1 MRKRISILLALAVCL
16 LLTAC
21 TPGGPGEDTQEETE
35 GTQGFFDGDAPMP
48 GYDADNRYL
57 FWPGISF
64 LETENCFF
72 GTALA
77 GSYLHYYDMQT
88 GISGLLCPD
97 PACTHDSGACPA
109 RVGPT
114 ASVSYYDG
122 KLYWVGKDPAGGGND
137 EYLWRSDITGT
148 NREKLKTISFQDM
161 ILVYKPQQ
169 YYIHRGN
176 LYFLGRA
183 GFVDG
188 AETGNRITLMTAPLE
203 GNEAFTMLYDKTF
216 YVGAD
221 ATVRF
226 VGNKVY
232 FAVRSRAV
240 DSPNNM
246 DLTITCYDRTDGTS
260 QVLFEQTGMEGIL
273 GAMWVTEAGEIYIP
287 AQVENVGKV
296 LRLEDETLTEVMSLE
311 GEKVAAPTILDGIV
325 EFDGVT
331 GDTRWVH
338 IFTSS
343 GETVY
348 EGALFPEAIPGMEED
363 PNTLGWAIVGG
374 DREKLILYLGG
385 WTGSKSIDYIVMLDL
400 TDNLKPTVLW
410 SEEILKGAAYGAET

>member
-1 MRKRISILLALAVCL
+1 MRKGTGILLVLVVCL

-21 TPGGPGEDTQEETE
+21 TPGKDTQGGTE

-137 EYLWRSDITGT
+137 EYLWRSDITGA
-148 NREKLKTISFQDM
+148 NREKLKTISFQDT
-161 ILVYKPQQ
+161 ILVYQPQQ

-188 AETGNRITLMTAPLE
+188 TETGDRITLMTAPLE
-203 GNEAFTMLYDKTF
+203 GNDAFTMLYDKTF
-216 YVGAD
+216 NVGVD
-221 ATVRF
+221 ATARF

-232 FAVRSRAV
+232 FAVQSGTP
-240 DSPNNM
+240 DSPKDM
-246 DLTITCYDRTDGTS
+246 TITCYDRTDGTS
-260 QVLFEQTGMEGIL
+260 QVLFEQTGMEEIL
-273 GAMWVTEAGEIYIP
+273 GAMWVTEAGEIYVP
-287 AQVENVGKV
+287 AQVENKGKV
-296 LRLEDETLTEVMSLE
+296 LKLEDGALTEVLSQEWESLS
-311 GEKVAAPTILDGIV
+311 APTILDGIV
-325 EFDGVT
+325 AFKGQK
-331 GDTRWVH
+331 GDTRWVR
-338 IFTSS
+338 ILTFS

-348 EGALFPEAIPGMEED
+348 EGALYPEAIPGIEED
-363 PNTLGWAIVGG
+363 PNTLNWAIVGG
-374 DREKLILYLGG
+374 DREKLILYLNSRTEAGI
-385 WTGSKSIDYIVMLDL
+385 IDYIVMLDL
-400 TDNLKPTVLW
+400 KDNLKPTILW
-410 SEEILKGAAYGAET
+410 SEEH

>member
-1 MRKRISILLALAVCL
+1 MRKGTGILLALVVCL
-16 LLTAC
+16 MLTAC
-21 TPGGPGEDTQEETE
+21 TPEGPGNSTQSGTE

-48 GYDADNRYL
+48 GLDADNRYL

-64 LETENCFF
+64 QETEDYFF
-72 GTALA
+72 GTTLF
-77 GSYLHYYDMQT
+77 GRYLHYYDLQT
-88 GISGLLCPD
+88 GISGLLCPN
-97 PACTHDSGACPA
+97 PACTHDSNACPA
-109 RVGPT
+109 KVEPN

-122 KLYWVGKDPAGGGND
+122 KLYWVGKDPAGGEND

-232 FAVRSRAV
+232 FAVRSRTV

-246 DLTITCYDRTDGTS
+246 DMTITCYDRTDGTS
-260 QVLFEQTGMEGIL
+260 QVLFEQTGMEEVPGD
-273 GAMWVTEAGEIYIP
+273 MWVTEAGEIYIP
-287 AQVENVGKV
+287 AQVENVAKV
-296 LRLEDETLTEVMSLE
+296 LKLEDGALTEVLSQEWESLS
-311 GEKVAAPTILDGIV
+311 APTILDGIV
-325 EFDGVT
+325 EFDGQK
-331 GDTRWVH
+331 GDTRWVC
-338 IFTSS
+338 ILTSS

-348 EGALFPEAIPGMEED
+348 EGALYPEAIPGIEED
-363 PNTLGWAIVGG
+363 PNTLNWAIVGG
-374 DREKLILYLGG
+374 DREKLILYLSSYTEAGI
-385 WTGSKSIDYIVMLDL
+385 IDYIVMLDL

-410 SEEILKGAAYGAET
+410 SEER